1 MEQRERTACPS
12 NRADDGD
19 RQPFRLAVDGLSAGE
34 THHRLR
40 RWKGLDGFRCPSTPP
55 RCGGDIMAD
64 WSLCASKQA
73 PQSIGPLERENMEWD
88 VTQVRVVNDCTLHVS
103 FRDGIAGLVHFD
115 ATFFSGVF
123 EPLRNSVQFRTA
135 QVVDGYV
142 TWPSSNVDL

>member
-1 MEQRERTACPS
+1 
-12 NRADDGD
+12 
-19 RQPFRLAVDGLSAGE
+19 
-34 THHRLR
+34 
-40 RWKGLDGFRCPSTPP
+40 
-55 RCGGDIMAD
+55 
-64 WSLCASKQA
+64 
-73 PQSIGPLERENMEWD
+73 MEWD

-142 TWPSSNVDL
+142 TWPSSNVDLAPDAMHDAIKANKEMVLK